1 MLEYTAEMNKVC
13 FIFYCLNQLYKQNQ
27 QGTLVEGVQWVQ
39 GVQGTRFIYKYIK
52 YKQHNTKEYK
62 GKKSHSFDHIS
73 LCNSKLENII

>member
-27 QGTLVEGVQWVQ
+27 QGTLVEGVQ
-39 GVQGTRFIYKYIK
+39 GTRFIYKYIK

-62 GKKSHSFDHIS
+62 GKISKSFDHIS
-73 LCNSKLENII
+73 LCNEPALFK